1 MPINSKY
8 KTIFVHIPKC
18 AGTSIEKY
26 LGMSTIDNLF
36 SYKPIKLT
44 TLKYDTASFT
54 EEELKQ
60 FEEVT
65 PQHLTATQLKKIIPE
80 KIFNSYFKFSVVRN
94 PYDRLLSEYAYIHE
108 TPTTKTSRFRNL
120 SFADFIDEV
129 FALDSIS
136 ALTLF
141 DGHLNNQ
148 SDYIY
153 DEKDNLLVDQVY
165 KVEELNA
172 CITKLQQLSSSTR
185 TLPHSRATS
194 FSSDEDF
201 FTQINKD
208 KIYERYERDFILL
221 NYTR

>member
-26 LGMSTIDNLF
+26 LGMATIDNLF

-44 TLKYDTASFT
+44 SLKYDSSLFT
-54 EEELKQ
+54 EEELAR

-65 PQHLTATQLKKIIPE
+65 PQHLTALQLKKVIPE
-80 KIFNSYFKFSVVRN
+80 KIFSSYFKFSVVRN

-108 TPTTKTSRFRNL
+108 TPTSKTSRFRNMT
-120 SFADFIDEV
+120 FATFIDEV
-129 FALDSIS
+129 FALDEIT

-148 SDYIY
+148 TDYIY
-153 DEKDNLLVDQVY
+153 DEDDNLLVDQVY
-165 KVEELNA
+165 KVEELNN
-172 CITKLQQLSSSTR
+172 CVEKLQELTNSTR
-185 TLPHSRATS
+185 VLPHSRATT
-194 FSSDEDF
+194 FSSAEEF

-208 KIYERYERDFILL
+208 KIYERYERDCILL
-221 NYTR
+221 NYTK